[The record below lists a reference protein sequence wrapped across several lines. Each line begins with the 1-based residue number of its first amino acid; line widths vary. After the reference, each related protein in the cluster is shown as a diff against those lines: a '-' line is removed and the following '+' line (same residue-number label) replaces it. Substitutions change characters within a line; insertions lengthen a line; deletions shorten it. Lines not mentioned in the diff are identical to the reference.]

1 MKKVTRLKG
10 VSPEEELVAYHK
22 VVSWFFAYP
31 REEFTLNE
39 LCSQVGMSKTT
50 GKMVVMRL
58 IAQMFLKFN
67 VIGRLWR
74 ISANQSHS
82 YFTTRKI
89 AENLRLVYESG
100 VLEEVNERYP
110 QALAVVLFGSYRK
123 GDDVRESDLD
133 LAIEVLGN
141 EELQII
147 ELGIITKL
155 GYRENV
161 KVNVHVFTRN
171 KIDINLFTNVANGIL
186 LRGLLE
192 ARP

>member
-1 MKKVTRLKG
+1 MNGIEIIRKVPARRARVLCFSLSMKYLDRGSCTVD
-10 VSPEEELVAYHK
+10 
-22 VVSWFFAYP
+22 
-31 REEFTLNE
+31 
-39 LCSQVGMSKTT
+39 
-50 GKMVVMRL
+50 
-58 IAQMFLKFN
+58 
-67 VIGRLWR
+67 
-74 ISANQSHS
+74 
-82 YFTTRKI
+82 FTTRKI

-100 VLEEVNERYP
+100 VLEEINKHYP

-133 LAIEVLGN
+133 LAVEVLGN

-171 KIDINLFTNVANGIL
+171 KIDLNLFTNVANGIL
-186 LRGLLE
+186 LQGLLE
-192 ARP
+192 VRP